1 LLSDTWY
8 TLFEAILGFVIGTI
22 FGSLLG
28 LALWYSAS
36 WRGWSS
42 RSSSPSTACRRSRWR
57 RSWCCGSAPGWCP
70 RSRLSVS
77 LTAIVALIAAYQAA
91 KDADVDLQS
100 LLISMGA
107 DKHQVFF
114 KAVVPSTLPSIIATF
129 RINIGF
135 GLVGAVVGEFISSQ
149 RGLGHL
155 IYTASSLYDLNTVWV
170 GLFTLMIMGFV
181 LYYVIDIIERT
192 SLPWKQ
198 SNTTTHQVQVDS
210 IPVGKHTETSDVVA
224 HAYRPRR
231 LRRYSPARRCCC
243 GAPALAE
250 NKKVTLSQAF
260 QSMLYLPLYVAIDE
274 GFFTQQGL
282 DLTKETAG
290 APTVALSAVI
300 SGSAQFSIHGPGMD
314 GDRGIQGRAGR
325 HHRQCRQRR
334 RGVDRDHAGF
344 QVQQHQGHQGPE
356 GRHRPDADH
365 QHLAVHQAAEG
376 KRHGRQD
383 RRRHDPGR
391 DRLRARTVRRQAG
404 RMSP

>member
-1 LLSDTWY
+1 MPEAAPLQKRKTRRSRRRMNVDTTFGRALLQVAAVVAFFALWEIGVRLGWVSAFLVGSPAGIFSFAYKMIASGELLSDTWY

-28 LALWYSAS
+28 LALWYSVFVARLVEPFIVAINS
-36 WRGWSS
+36 V
-42 RSSSPSTACRRSRWR
+42 PKIAL
-57 RSWCCGSAPGWCP
+57 APIVVLWFGTGLV
-70 RSRLSVS
+70 SKVALSVS

-170 GLFTLMIMGFV
+170 GLFTLMITGFV

-198 SNTTTHQVQVDS
+198 SNATHQVQV
-210 IPVGKHTETSDVVA
+210 
-224 HAYRPRR
+224 
-231 LRRYSPARRCCC
+231 
-243 GAPALAE
+243 
-250 NKKVTLSQAF
+250 
-260 QSMLYLPLYVAIDE
+260 
-274 GFFTQQGL
+274 
-282 DLTKETAG
+282 
-290 APTVALSAVI
+290 
-300 SGSAQFSIHGPGMD
+300 
-314 GDRGIQGRAGR
+314 
-325 HHRQCRQRR
+325 
-334 RGVDRDHAGF
+334 
-344 QVQQHQGHQGPE
+344 
-356 GRHRPDADH
+356 
-365 QHLAVHQAAEG
+365 
-376 KRHGRQD
+376 
-383 RRRHDPGR
+383 
-391 DRLRARTVRRQAG
+391 
-404 RMSP
+404 

>member
-1 LLSDTWY
+1 MPAATPLQKRKARRGRRRLSFDTPLGRALLQAMGVVTFFALWELGVRMGWISAFLVGSPAGIFSFAYKMILSGELLSDTWY
-8 TLFEAILGFVIGTI
+8 TLFEAILGFIIGTI

-28 LALWYSAS
+28 LALWYSVFVARLVEPFIVAINS
-36 WRGWSS
+36 V
-42 RSSSPSTACRRSRWR
+42 PKIAL
-57 RSWCCGSAPGWCP
+57 APIVVLWFGTGLV
-70 RSRLSVS
+70 SKVALSVS

-198 SNTTTHQVQVDS
+198 SNTTHQVQV
-210 IPVGKHTETSDVVA
+210 
-224 HAYRPRR
+224 
-231 LRRYSPARRCCC
+231 
-243 GAPALAE
+243 
-250 NKKVTLSQAF
+250 
-260 QSMLYLPLYVAIDE
+260 
-274 GFFTQQGL
+274 
-282 DLTKETAG
+282 
-290 APTVALSAVI
+290 
-300 SGSAQFSIHGPGMD
+300 
-314 GDRGIQGRAGR
+314 
-325 HHRQCRQRR
+325 
-334 RGVDRDHAGF
+334 
-344 QVQQHQGHQGPE
+344 
-356 GRHRPDADH
+356 
-365 QHLAVHQAAEG
+365 
-376 KRHGRQD
+376 
-383 RRRHDPGR
+383 
-391 DRLRARTVRRQAG
+391 
-404 RMSP
+404 

>member
-1 LLSDTWY
+1 MPDAAPLQKRKTRRSRRRMNFDTTLGRALLQVAAVVAFFALWEIGVRLGWVSAFLVGSPAGIFSFAHKMIASGELLSDTWY

-28 LALWYSAS
+28 LALWYSVFVARLVEPFIVAINS
-36 WRGWSS
+36 V
-42 RSSSPSTACRRSRWR
+42 PKIAL
-57 RSWCCGSAPGWCP
+57 APIVVLWFGTGLV
-70 RSRLSVS
+70 SKVALSVS

-170 GLFTLMIMGFV
+170 GLFTLMITGFV

-198 SNTTTHQVQVDS
+198 SNATHQVQV
-210 IPVGKHTETSDVVA
+210 
-224 HAYRPRR
+224 
-231 LRRYSPARRCCC
+231 
-243 GAPALAE
+243 
-250 NKKVTLSQAF
+250 
-260 QSMLYLPLYVAIDE
+260 
-274 GFFTQQGL
+274 
-282 DLTKETAG
+282 
-290 APTVALSAVI
+290 
-300 SGSAQFSIHGPGMD
+300 
-314 GDRGIQGRAGR
+314 
-325 HHRQCRQRR
+325 
-334 RGVDRDHAGF
+334 
-344 QVQQHQGHQGPE
+344 
-356 GRHRPDADH
+356 
-365 QHLAVHQAAEG
+365 
-376 KRHGRQD
+376 
-383 RRRHDPGR
+383 
-391 DRLRARTVRRQAG
+391 
-404 RMSP
+404 

>member
-1 LLSDTWY
+1 MPGAAPLQKRKTRRARRRVSFDTTLGRAALQVAAVIAFFALWESGVRIGWISAFLVGSPLGIFTVAFKMIASGELLSDTWY

-28 LALWYSAS
+28 LALWYSVFVARLVEPFIVAINS
-36 WRGWSS
+36 V
-42 RSSSPSTACRRSRWR
+42 PKIAL
-57 RSWCCGSAPGWCP
+57 APIVVLWFGTGLV
-70 RSRLSVS
+70 SKVALSVS

-198 SNTTTHQVQVDS
+198 SNITHQVQV
-210 IPVGKHTETSDVVA
+210 
-224 HAYRPRR
+224 
-231 LRRYSPARRCCC
+231 
-243 GAPALAE
+243 
-250 NKKVTLSQAF
+250 
-260 QSMLYLPLYVAIDE
+260 
-274 GFFTQQGL
+274 
-282 DLTKETAG
+282 
-290 APTVALSAVI
+290 
-300 SGSAQFSIHGPGMD
+300 
-314 GDRGIQGRAGR
+314 
-325 HHRQCRQRR
+325 
-334 RGVDRDHAGF
+334 
-344 QVQQHQGHQGPE
+344 
-356 GRHRPDADH
+356 
-365 QHLAVHQAAEG
+365 
-376 KRHGRQD
+376 
-383 RRRHDPGR
+383 
-391 DRLRARTVRRQAG
+391 
-404 RMSP
+404 